1 MTLSERHK
9 INTFNDFTVRC
20 QGAYKEG
27 HKQKYKAK
35 VHMKTYM
42 IYCNVYMKML
52 IIYLSQRRK
61 NKAL

>member
-1 MTLSERHK
+1 MTLAERHK

-20 QGAYKEG
+20 QEAYKEG